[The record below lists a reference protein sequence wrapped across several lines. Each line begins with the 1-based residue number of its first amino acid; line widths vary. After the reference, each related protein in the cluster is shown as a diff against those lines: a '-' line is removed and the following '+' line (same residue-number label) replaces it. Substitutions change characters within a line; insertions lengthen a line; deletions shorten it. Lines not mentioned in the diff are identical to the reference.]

1 MLLVVSGRW
10 LTDRQ
15 TSCLSQSVWTSGG
28 PLWSFVGP
36 CGSHQGFFSSHCSQ
50 LTLCCD
56 QLSLV
61 GITHLTGEQFVFSIV
76 LTAGKLGTII
86 VTGYDCTKMYLRSTI
101 SVIIP
106 QDPAYWS
113 LNRGNRVS
121 KRPGIIFWLQ
131 PKQGQPVFS
140 CGNGNASTMR
150 HWFRNSLCDSV
161 IAWWRLRLR
170 KISA

>member
-1 MLLVVSGRW
+1 MVN
-10 LTDRQ
+10 RQ
-15 TSCLSQSVWTSGG
+15 TDVMSFSECLDVWWPSVK
-28 PLWSFVGP
+28 LCGP
-36 CGSHQGFFSSHCSQ
+36 CGSHQATFSSHCSQ

-61 GITHLTGEQFVFSIV
+61 GITHLSGEQFVFSIV
-76 LTAGKLGTII
+76 LTTDKLGTI

-131 PKQGQPVFS
+131 PKQEQPVFS

-150 HWFRNSLCDSV
+150 HWFRNSLCDSA

>member
-1 MLLVVSGRW
+1 MVN
-10 LTDRQ
+10 RQ
-15 TSCLSQSVWTSGG
+15 TDVMSFSECLDVWWPLCEALWALWKPSGHFFKSLQSTYTVLRSIISGG
-28 PLWSFVGP
+28 HYTSQWRAVCLLYCLDSW
-36 CGSHQGFFSSHCSQ
+36 QG
-50 LTLCCD
+50 T
-56 QLSLV
+56 
-61 GITHLTGEQFVFSIV
+61 
-76 LTAGKLGTII
+76 I

-131 PKQGQPVFS
+131 PKQEQPVFS

-150 HWFRNSLCDSV
+150 HWFRNSLCDSA

>member
-28 PLWSFVGP
+28 PSVKLCGPLWKPSCHFFKSLQSTYTALRSIISG
-36 CGSHQGFFSSHCSQ
+36 GHYTSHWRAVC
-50 LTLCCD
+50 LLYCWT
-56 QLSLV
+56 
-61 GITHLTGEQFVFSIV
+61 
-76 LTAGKLGTII
+76 I

-131 PKQGQPVFS
+131 PKQGQHVFS

-150 HWFRNSLCDSV
+150 HWFRNSLCDWV
-161 IAWWRLRLR
+161 IAWWR
-170 KISA
+170 

>member
-1 MLLVVSGRW
+1 MVSNRMLLVVSGRW

-28 PLWSFVGP
+28 PSVKLCGP
-36 CGSHQGFFSSHCSQ
+36 CGSHQATFSSHCSQ

-61 GITHLTGEQFVFSIV
+61 GITHLSGEQFVFSIV
-76 LTAGKLGTII
+76 LTTDKLGTI

-113 LNRGNRVS
+113 LNHGNRVS
-121 KRPGIIFWLQ
+121 KRPGIIF
-131 PKQGQPVFS
+131 
-140 CGNGNASTMR
+140 
-150 HWFRNSLCDSV
+150 
-161 IAWWRLRLR
+161 
-170 KISA
+170 